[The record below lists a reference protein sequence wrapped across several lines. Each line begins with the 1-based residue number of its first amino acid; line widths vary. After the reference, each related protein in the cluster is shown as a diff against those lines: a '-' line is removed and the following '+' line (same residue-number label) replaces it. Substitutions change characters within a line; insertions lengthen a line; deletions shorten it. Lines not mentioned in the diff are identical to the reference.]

1 VEKEDERPEKK
12 NRGDYREGPGSPPG
26 VREGAFA
33 VRMDVTDQESIDA
46 AVSEVTSRV
55 APPSEDFC
63 LVSALV
69 AAGLTFLETMVG
81 RCAKL
86 IKVRQA

>member
-1 VEKEDERPEKK
+1 LA
-12 NRGDYREGPGSPPG
+12 REIG
-26 VREGAFA
+26 EGAFA

-46 AVSEVTSRV
+46 TVGDLPRRAAFWAFLLGICV
-55 APPSEDFC
+55 
-63 LVSALV
+63 V
-69 AAGLTFLETMVG
+69 AAGLTFLETIAG